1 MSSQPMRCLFGDS
14 VKKSILF
21 MQRGSASEAMLV
33 HSVVLPPITYDNQVM
48 YRFLH
53 TRINKQRIYNH
64 ITCLHLTWMS
74 YDKGVATM
82 FLQITHND
90 LFSRLE
96 FSGII
101 NSMNYMKHLK
111 QYSLTKVEVNNIL
124 F

>member
-1 MSSQPMRCLFGDS
+1 
-14 VKKSILF
+14 

-74 YDKGVATM
+74 YDKGVANM
-82 FLQITHND
+82 FLRITHND

-96 FSGII
+96 YSGKI

-111 QYSLTKVEVNNIL
+111 QYSFTKVEVNNIL
-124 F
+124 FRT